1 MPRDVIARAR
11 AILAELEAGRVIE
24 PPASP
29 VAEDPAQMPL
39 FASAPAALAALRE
52 LDPDAM
58 TPRQALEA
66 LYRLKGLL

>member
-1 MPRDVIARAR
+1 
-11 AILAELEAGRVIE
+11 
-24 PPASP
+24 
-29 VAEDPAQMPL
+29 MPL

-58 TPRQALEA
+58 TPKQALEA